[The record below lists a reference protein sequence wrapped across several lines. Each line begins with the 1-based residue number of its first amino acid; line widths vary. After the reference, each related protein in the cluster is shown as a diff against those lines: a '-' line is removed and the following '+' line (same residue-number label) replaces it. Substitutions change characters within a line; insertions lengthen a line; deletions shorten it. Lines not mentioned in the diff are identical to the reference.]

1 MVMFT
6 FCPPQQLDDLK
17 SQTLSDGK
25 RYYTLLDGTVLP
37 SITTVL
43 GAKKKESIMRWRE
56 RVGEEEANRVSK
68 KATSRGT
75 KVHQICEDYLNNLE
89 DHVKNNMPDAV
100 EMFYS
105 IKPLLNRIDNIW
117 YQEQSLYSK
126 QLGVAGRCDC
136 IAEFDGKLSIIDF
149 KTSARIKRKTDIE
162 DYFSQCAAYALMVEE
177 MLGTPVDQVVVIM
190 AVENEQPLLFV
201 EKTEN
206 YIQPL
211 VESIQFYN
219 KQIGK

>member
-1 MVMFT
+1 MTFT
-6 FCPPQQLDDLK
+6 YCPPKQLPELK
-17 SQTLSDGK
+17 SVTLPDGK
-25 RYYTLLDGTVLP
+25 RYYTTPNGMNLP
-37 SITTVL
+37 SVTTVI
-43 GAKKKESIMRWRE
+43 GAKKRDSIQKWRD
-56 RVGEEEANRVSK
+56 RVGEETANNISR
-68 KATSRGT
+68 KASNRGT

-211 VESIQFYN
+211 VESIQFYK